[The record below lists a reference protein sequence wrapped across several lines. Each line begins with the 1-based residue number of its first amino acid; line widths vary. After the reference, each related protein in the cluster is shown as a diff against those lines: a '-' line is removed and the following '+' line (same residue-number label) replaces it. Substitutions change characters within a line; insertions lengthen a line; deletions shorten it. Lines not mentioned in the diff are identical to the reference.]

1 MKPEEQGPAPTAVA
15 PTSKPGAPTNAFG
28 RPPAPSFLYRTEL
41 WRLGPRF
48 VRAMPEW
55 FCRLL
60 FVAAADSYWL
70 CHGGKRRIIVDNL
83 LPVVGNDPVEAE
95 RSGKRLMRQFALKL
109 ADIWR
114 VEAGASMDDWLVEW
128 GGWEHYQKAHARGN
142 GVLML
147 APHLGNWELGGPL
160 LSKKGADLVVVT
172 QAEPD
177 PGLAE
182 TMRTSRERWK
192 VRTVVVGQDAF
203 AFIDVIR
210 HLQAGAT
217 VALLIDRPV
226 PASAVT
232 VEMFGRPFQAS
243 IAPAELARASG
254 CAVMGTYIPKLSNKG
269 YAAHIMPEYQYD
281 RRSLGSREARRQM
294 TQEITQSFEDVIRKH
309 RDQWYHFV
317 PLWQNDKPTPM
328 QSPSRSPS
336 PSSQPS
342 SSQHA
347 SS

>member
-1 MKPEEQGPAPTAVA
+1 MKPEEQVPAPTAVA
-15 PTSKPGAPTNAFG
+15 PPGKPGAPTNALG
-28 RPPAPSFLYRTEL
+28 RPQAPSSLYRTEF

-55 FCRLL
+55 FCRIL
-60 FVAAADSYWL
+60 FLAAADSYWL
-70 CHGGKRRIIVDNL
+70 GHGGKRRIIVDNL
-83 LPVVGNDPVEAE
+83 LPVVGNDRVEAR

-109 ADIWR
+109 ADLWR
-114 VEAGASMDDWLVEW
+114 VEAGAPMDDWLVEW

-147 APHLGNWELGGPL
+147 APHLGNWEFGGPL
-160 LSKKGADLVVVT
+160 LSKKGVDLVVVT

-182 TMRTSRERWK
+182 AMRVSRERWK

-217 VALLIDRPV
+217 VAMLIDRPV

-232 VEMFGRPFQAS
+232 VELFGRPFQAS

-254 CAVMGTYIPKLSNKG
+254 CAVMGTYIPRVARG

-294 TQEITQSFEDVIRKH
+294 TQQIARSFEDVIRKH

-317 PLWQNDKPTPM
+317 PMWQNDAPTPVN
-328 QSPSRSPS
+328 SASTTT
-336 PSSQPS
+336 SSN
-342 SSQHA
+342 QHA
-347 SS
+347 SP